1 MHFGIFWTKN
11 SGACQDQPKRPDRMD
26 FSETMENAPF
36 VNAGKDGETFGVKQ
50 SPRVTAAIPKG
61 NVWLRKVKAGTHP
74 DDS

>member
-1 MHFGIFWTKN
+1 
-11 SGACQDQPKRPDRMD
+11 MD
-26 FSETMENAPF
+26 FSETMENDPF

-50 SPRVTAAIPKG
+50 SPKVSAAIPKG